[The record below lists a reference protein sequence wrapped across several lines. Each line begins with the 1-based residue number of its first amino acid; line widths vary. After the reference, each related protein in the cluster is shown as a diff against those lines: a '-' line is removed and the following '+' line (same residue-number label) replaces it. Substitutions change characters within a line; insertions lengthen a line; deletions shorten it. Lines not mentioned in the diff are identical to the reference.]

1 MSQAAYSMRATT
13 ATMPVTL
20 SWVACAMGQI
30 QGVLATVDDE
40 LGIEYKQPG
49 FYD

>member
-1 MSQAAYSMRATT
+1 MF
-13 ATMPVTL
+13 
-20 SWVACAMGQI
+20 AMGQI
-30 QGVLATVDDE
+30 QGVMATVDKE